1 MPKIFSEKDRQIIRD
16 KLLEIGQESL
26 KQKSYRDISLDE
38 VTAKAGIAKGTF
50 YNFFSSKELYFYEIM
65 QK

>member
-1 MPKIFSEKDRQIIRD
+1 MPKIFSEKDREIIRN

-26 KQKSYRDISLDE
+26 KQKNYRDISLDD

-50 YNFFSSKELYFYEIM
+50 YNFFPSKELYF
-65 QK
+65 